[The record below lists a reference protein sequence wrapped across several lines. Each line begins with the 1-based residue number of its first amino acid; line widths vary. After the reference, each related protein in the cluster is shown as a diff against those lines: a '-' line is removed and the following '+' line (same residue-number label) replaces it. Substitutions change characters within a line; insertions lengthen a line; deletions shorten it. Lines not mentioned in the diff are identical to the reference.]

1 MKAPGFPTQM
11 GEEPGAFR
19 MYVGGACRVVALVER
34 PLILKDEVRA
44 RPARLRRFSARGMS
58 GEPSHPQVKTR

>member
-58 GEPSHPQVKTR
+58 G